1 LNLPGQRGER
11 ETRNMANLRTRTIL
25 AAGGLLLAAGA
36 PRIDPA
42 QASAAR
48 TSMPPPSMSASGPSR
63 SSGVGI
69 TPRDDGD
76 DTGDEGDGDDG
87 GDDDRSE
94 A

>member
-1 LNLPGQRGER
+1 
-11 ETRNMANLRTRTIL
+11 MANLRTRTIF

-48 TSMPPPSMSASGPSR
+48 TSVPPSMSASDPSQPSR
-63 SSGVGI
+63 VGT

-94 A
+94 S